1 LDPNQLSQKKQ
12 ERART
17 YGEAFFG
24 FLDDRGAERFVG
36 ALAITGR
43 LENIVKTPNKG
54 SNPVSRGVTVD
65 ACEASVLQAKSR
77 SAEKAALRPGLLQG
91 AP

>member
-43 LENIVKTPNKG
+43 LENIVKRRT
-54 SNPVSRGVTVD
+54 
-65 ACEASVLQAKSR
+65 
-77 SAEKAALRPGLLQG
+77 KAVIR
-91 AP
+91 